1 MLDDWKINWE
11 WRDLP
16 PEVWDFIKAHKFFGM
31 IIPKEYGGL
40 GFSPYAHSE
49 VVRKISS
56 RSLAAAVTVMVPNS
70 LGPGELLMRFGT
82 KEQQQRWLPRLADG
96 RDIPC
101 FGLTSPEAGSDAASM
116 IDSGI
121 ICKGNF
127 EGREVL
133 GLRLNWHKRYITLGP
148 VATLLGLAFKA
159 YDPDHLV
166 GQQEELGIT
175 VALIPT
181 HLPGVEIGHRHLPAM
196 QVFQNGPNW
205 GRDVF
210 IPMDYIIGGQ
220 ERLGQGWKML
230 MTALA
235 AGRGISLPS
244 LSAAGAA
251 YAARTT
257 GAYARIREQFNIP
270 IGKFEGIE
278 EPLARIAGT
287 AYLLDAAR
295 RLTCAALNQGHHPA
309 VISGIMKLQAT
320 ERMRIAIDDA
330 MDIHGGKAVI
340 DGPQNYMGNLYRSVP
355 VGITVEG
362 ANILT
367 RNLIVFGQGAIRA
380 HPYLLRGDERARR
393 RRTAPRGSTPSTRR
407 SGNMSATASPRC
419 SGPGAAAGAAA
430 CSSPAP
436 DAGEATGFYR
446 QLSRYSSAFALCA
459 DMALLTLGGAL
470 KRKEMLSARFGDI
483 LSELYLLSAALK
495 RWQDEGRQAADFAAL
510 EWCMASGFRTI
521 ENRFAEILAN
531 LPNRFVAVILKFLI
545 QPFGARVLGP
555 SDRVV
560 HQCAQLV
567 LEPSAARDRL
577 TPDLS
582 HVDDDRGVA
591 RLEKA
596 FLLVTGA
603 EDIAR
608 KMRAAHIHDWQ
619 GGASRR
625 ASSRK
630 AEGEQIAAAHEAV
643 AKVIEVDDF
652 APEALSPIYKKPADV
667 HQFFQELGETEGGK
681 LMARPV
687 YIIDGSRTP
696 FLKARSGPGPFT
708 PVDLAVQCGR
718 PLLARQPFAPDA
730 FDQVIL
736 GCVNVIADE
745 MNPARVAALRLGM
758 GEAMV
763 AFTVQI
769 NCGSGMQSIDTGLSL
784 HPRRRL
790 GSDPGRRRGSAEL
803 RAAGLAAAGRALVR
817 GPGRRQGHSA
827 ARSGGDRE
835 SAPGLFQADHR
846 PRARADR
853 SDHRTQHGADRRS
866 GRPSLRH
873 HPRAIGCLC
882 GRKPQAAGQRA
893 GARFSQGRGRDRVRA
908 RRQILR
914 S

>member
-1 MLDDWKINWE
+1 MSFRRDTITKPFFSWARGVLPAMSDTEREALEAGDVWWDADLFTGNPDWSKLLAFAPARLTDEEHAFLHGPVDELCAMLDEWKINWE

-16 PEVWDFIKAHKFFGM
+16 PEVWDFVKRNKFFGM
-31 IIPKEYGGL
+31 IIPKEFGGL

-56 RSLAAAVTVMVPNS
+56 RSLTAAVTVMVPNS

-82 KEQQQRWLPRLADG
+82 NEQQERWLPRLADG

-116 IDSGI
+116 IDTGI
-121 ICKGNF
+121 ICKGDF

-133 GLRLNWHKRYITLGP
+133 GLKLNWHKRYITLGP

-166 GQQEELGIT
+166 GQEDDLGIT

-181 HLPGVEIGHRHLPAM
+181 HLPGVSIGQRHLPAM

-210 IPMDYIIGGQ
+210 IPLDYIIGGQ
-220 ERLGQGWKML
+220 ERIGQGWKML

-251 YAARTT
+251 YAARTS
-257 GAYARIREQFNIP
+257 GAYARIREQFGIS
-270 IGKFEGIE
+270 ISKFEGIE
-278 EPLARIAGT
+278 EPLARIAAT

-295 RLTCAALNQGHHPA
+295 RLTCAALNEGRHPA
-309 VISGIMKLQAT
+309 VISGIMKLHAT

-340 DGPQNYMGNLYRSVP
+340 DGPQNYLGGLYRSVP

-380 HPYLLRGDERARR
+380 HPYLLQEMNALGETDREKGLTDFDTAFWKHVGHSFATMFRAW
-393 RRTAPRGSTPSTRR
+393 GR
-407 SGNMSATASPRC
+407 SWTGGLFA
-419 SGPGAAAGAAA
+419 
-430 CSSPAP
+430 PAP

-495 RWQDEGRQAADFAAL
+495 RWQDEGRQKDDLPAL
-510 EWCMASGFRTI
+510 EWCMASGFKTI

-531 LPNRFVAVILKFLI
+531 LPNRFVGVILKFLI
-545 QPFGARVLGP
+545 QPFGARVVGP

-567 LEPSAARDRL
+567 LSPSAARDRL
-577 TPDLS
+577 TPDLAF
-582 HVDDDRGVA
+582 VEDDRGVA

-596 FLLVTGA
+596 FRLVVEA
-603 EDIAR
+603 EDAAKRLHAAR
-608 KMRAAHIHDWQ
+608 LHDWQ
-619 GGASRR
+619 DAVKKGVITQ
-625 ASSRK
+625 
-630 AEGEQIAAAHEAV
+630 AEGEQLAAAHEAV

-652 APEALSPIYKKPADV
+652 APEALSPIYKKSADV
-667 HQFFQELGETEGGK
+667 HQFFQELGE
-681 LMARPV
+681 
-687 YIIDGSRTP
+687 
-696 FLKARSGPGPFT
+696 
-708 PVDLAVQCGR
+708 Q
-718 PLLARQPFAPDA
+718 
-730 FDQVIL
+730 
-736 GCVNVIADE
+736 
-745 MNPARVAALRLGM
+745 
-758 GEAMV
+758 
-763 AFTVQI
+763 
-769 NCGSGMQSIDTGLSL
+769 
-784 HPRRRL
+784 
-790 GSDPGRRRGSAEL
+790 
-803 RAAGLAAAGRALVR
+803 RAA
-817 GPGRRQGHSA
+817 S
-827 ARSGGDRE
+827 
-835 SAPGLFQADHR
+835 
-846 PRARADR
+846 
-853 SDHRTQHGADRRS
+853 
-866 GRPSLRH
+866 
-873 HPRAIGCLC
+873 
-882 GRKPQAAGQRA
+882 
-893 GARFSQGRGRDRVRA
+893 
-908 RRQILR
+908 
-914 S
+914 

>member
-1 MLDDWKINWE
+1 MSFRRDFISKPIFSWARGVLPAVSDTEREALEAGDVWWDADLFTGDPDWSKLLATAPAALTAEEQAFLNGPVDELCAMLDEWKINWE

-16 PEVWDFIKAHKFFGM
+16 PEAWAFIKRHKFFGM
-31 IIPKEYGGL
+31 IIPKEFGGL

-49 VVRKISS
+49 VVRKLSS
-56 RSLAAAVTVMVPNS
+56 RSLTAAVTVMVPNS

-82 KEQQQRWLPRLADG
+82 KEQQDKWLPRLAEG
-96 RDIPC
+96 IDIPC

-116 IDSGI
+116 VDTGI
-121 ICKGNF
+121 ICKGTF

-166 GQQEELGIT
+166 GQQDELGIT

-181 HLPGVEIGHRHLPAM
+181 HLPGVEIGRRHLPSM
-196 QVFQNGPNW
+196 QVFQNGPNR
-205 GRDVF
+205 GHDVF
-210 IPMDYIIGGQ
+210 IPLDYIIGGQ

-257 GAYARIREQFNIP
+257 GAYARIREQFGIS
-270 IGKFEGIE
+270 ISKFEGIE

-309 VISGIMKLQAT
+309 VISGIMKLHAT
-320 ERMRIAIDDA
+320 ERMRIVIDDA

-340 DGPQNYMGNLYRSVP
+340 DGPQNYMGSLYRAVP

-380 HPYLLRGDERARR
+380 HPFLLDEMNALGEADRAKGLDAFDKAFWAHVGHSFKTMFR
-393 RRTAPRGSTPSTRR
+393 AWGR
-407 SGNMSATASPRC
+407 SW
-419 SGPGAAAGAAA
+419 SGGMFA
-430 CSSPAP
+430 PAP
-436 DAGEATGFYR
+436 DAGEATGFYC
-446 QLSRYSSAFALCA
+446 QLSRYSAAFALCA

-495 RWQDEGRQAADFAAL
+495 RWQDEGRQKEDFAAL

-531 LPNRFVAVILKFLI
+531 LPNRFVATILKFLV
-545 QPFGARVLGP
+545 QPFGAKVTGP

-560 HQCAQLV
+560 QQCAQLV
-567 LEPSAARDRL
+567 LAPSAARDRL

-582 HVDDDRGVA
+582 AVDDDGGVA

-596 FLLVTGA
+596 FRLVTAA
-603 EDIAR
+603 EDAA
-608 KMRAAHIHDWQ
+608 KQMRAARLHDWQ
-619 GGASRR
+619 EAVKKGVITQAD
-625 ASSRK
+625 
-630 AEGEQIAAAHEAV
+630 GERLQAAHEAV
-643 AKVIEVDDF
+643 ARVIEVDDF
-652 APEALSPIYKKPADV
+652 APEALSPIYRKGADV
-667 HQFFQELGETEGGK
+667 HQFFQELGE
-681 LMARPV
+681 
-687 YIIDGSRTP
+687 
-696 FLKARSGPGPFT
+696 
-708 PVDLAVQCGR
+708 Q
-718 PLLARQPFAPDA
+718 
-730 FDQVIL
+730 
-736 GCVNVIADE
+736 
-745 MNPARVAALRLGM
+745 
-758 GEAMV
+758 
-763 AFTVQI
+763 
-769 NCGSGMQSIDTGLSL
+769 
-784 HPRRRL
+784 
-790 GSDPGRRRGSAEL
+790 
-803 RAAGLAAAGRALVR
+803 RAA
-817 GPGRRQGHSA
+817 S
-827 ARSGGDRE
+827 
-835 SAPGLFQADHR
+835 
-846 PRARADR
+846 
-853 SDHRTQHGADRRS
+853 
-866 GRPSLRH
+866 
-873 HPRAIGCLC
+873 
-882 GRKPQAAGQRA
+882 
-893 GARFSQGRGRDRVRA
+893 
-908 RRQILR
+908 
-914 S
+914 

>member
-1 MLDDWKINWE
+1 MSTFRRDFITKPIFSWASGVLPPMSDTEREALEAGDVWWDADLFTGNPDWAKLLAYPQATLTAEEKAFLNGPVDELCAMLDDWKINWE

-16 PEVWDFIKAHKFFGM
+16 PEAWDFIKRHKFFGM

-49 VVRKISS
+49 VVRKLSS
-56 RSLAAAVTVMVPNS
+56 RSLTAAVTVMVPNS
-70 LGPGELLMRFGT
+70 LGPGELLMHFGT
-82 KEQQQRWLPRLADG
+82 PEQQQRWLPRLADG

-133 GLRLNWHKRYITLGP
+133 GLKLKWHKRYITLGP

-159 YDPDHLV
+159 YDPDHLL
-166 GQQEELGIT
+166 GPREELGIT

-181 HLPGVEIGHRHLPAM
+181 DLPGVEIGRRHLPAM

-205 GRDVF
+205 GHDVF
-210 IPMDYIIGGQ
+210 IPLDYIIGGQ
-220 ERLGQGWKML
+220 ERIGQGWKML

-257 GAYARIREQFNIP
+257 GAYARVREQFGIS

-278 EPLARIAGT
+278 EPLARIAAT

-330 MDIHGGKAVI
+330 MDIHAGKAVI
-340 DGPQNYMGNLYRSVP
+340 DGPQNYLGNLYRSVP

-380 HPYLLRGDERARR
+380 HPYLLEEMNALGDEDHARGLDAFDKAFWKHVGHSITTLFRAW
-393 RRTAPRGSTPSTRR
+393 GR
-407 SGNMSATASPRC
+407 SWSFGLFA
-419 SGPGAAAGAAA
+419 
-430 CSSPAP
+430 PAP
-436 DAGEATGFYR
+436 DAGEATRFYR
-446 QLSRYSSAFALCA
+446 QLSRHASAFALSA

-495 RWQDEGRQAADFAAL
+495 RWQDEGRQHEDFAAL
-510 EWCMASGFRTI
+510 EWCMATGFRTI
-521 ENRFAEILAN
+521 ENRFAEICAN
-531 LPNRFVAVILKFLI
+531 LPNRFVGVILKFLI

-560 HQCAQLV
+560 HACAQLV
-567 LEPSAARDRL
+567 LEPSIARDRL

-582 HVDDDRGVA
+582 HVEDDRGLA

-596 FLLVTGA
+596 FRLVTCA
-603 EDIAR
+603 EDVAR
-608 KMRAAHIHDWQ
+608 KMHAARLHDWQ
-619 GGASRR
+619 EAVAKGVITQ
-625 ASSRK
+625 
-630 AEGEQIAAAHEAV
+630 GEAGRIAAAQEAV

-652 APEALSPIYKKPADV
+652 AAEALSPIYKKAADV
-667 HQFFQELGETEGGK
+667 HQFFQELGE
-681 LMARPV
+681 
-687 YIIDGSRTP
+687 
-696 FLKARSGPGPFT
+696 
-708 PVDLAVQCGR
+708 Q
-718 PLLARQPFAPDA
+718 
-730 FDQVIL
+730 
-736 GCVNVIADE
+736 
-745 MNPARVAALRLGM
+745 
-758 GEAMV
+758 
-763 AFTVQI
+763 
-769 NCGSGMQSIDTGLSL
+769 
-784 HPRRRL
+784 
-790 GSDPGRRRGSAEL
+790 
-803 RAAGLAAAGRALVR
+803 RAA
-817 GPGRRQGHSA
+817 S
-827 ARSGGDRE
+827 
-835 SAPGLFQADHR
+835 
-846 PRARADR
+846 
-853 SDHRTQHGADRRS
+853 
-866 GRPSLRH
+866 
-873 HPRAIGCLC
+873 
-882 GRKPQAAGQRA
+882 
-893 GARFSQGRGRDRVRA
+893 
-908 RRQILR
+908 
-914 S
+914 

>member
-1 MLDDWKINWE
+1 MSFRRDFISKLIFAFASGAMPAMSDTEREALEAGDVWWDADLFTGNPDWSKLLANAPATLTAEEQAFLNGPVDELCAMLDEWKINWE
-11 WRDLP
+11 WRDLAA
-16 PEVWDFIKAHKFFGM
+16 EAWAFIKRQKFFGM
-31 IIPKEYGGL
+31 IIPKEFGGL

-49 VVRKISS
+49 VVRKLSS
-56 RSLAAAVTVMVPNS
+56 RSLTAAVTVMVPNS

-82 KEQQQRWLPRLADG
+82 KEQQDRWLPRLAEG
-96 RDIPC
+96 ADIPC

-116 IDSGI
+116 VDTGI

-159 YDPDHLV
+159 HDPDHLV
-166 GQQEELGIT
+166 GQQEDLGIT

-181 HLPGVEIGHRHLPAM
+181 HLPGVEIGRRHLPAM
-196 QVFQNGPNW
+196 QVFQNGPNR
-205 GRDVF
+205 GKDVF

-235 AGRGISLPS
+235 AGRGISVPS

-257 GAYARIREQFNIP
+257 GAYARIREQFGIS
-270 IGKFEGIE
+270 ISKFEGVE

-309 VISGIMKLQAT
+309 VISGIMKLHAT

-340 DGPQNYMGNLYRSVP
+340 DGPQNYLGNLYRSVP

-380 HPYLLRGDERARR
+380 HPYLLEEMNALGEADRARGLDVFDKAFWKHIGHSLTTMFR
-393 RRTAPRGSTPSTRR
+393 AWGR
-407 SGNMSATASPRC
+407 SW
-419 SGPGAAAGAAA
+419 SGGALTGVPGAGVAAQI
-430 CSSPAP
+430 
-436 DAGEATGFYR
+436 DR

-495 RWQDEGRQAADFAAL
+495 RWQDEGRQVADFAAL

-521 ENRFAEILAN
+521 ENRFAEIFAN
-531 LPNRFVAVILKFLI
+531 LPSRFVAGFLKLVV

-560 HQCAQLV
+560 HQCAQFV

-577 TPDLS
+577 TSNLS
-582 HVDDDRGVA
+582 HLDDHGGVA

-596 FLLVTGA
+596 FLLVAGA
-603 EDIAR
+603 EDIAK
-608 KMRAAHIHDWQ
+608 KMHAARLHDWKEAVTKGVITQ
-619 GGASRR
+619 S
-625 ASSRK
+625 
-630 AEGEQIAAAHEAV
+630 EGEKLASAHEAV
-643 AKVIEVDDF
+643 AKVIEGDEFV
-652 APEALSPIYKKPADV
+652 PEALSPIYKKPAAV
-667 HQFFQELGETEGGK
+667 HQFFQELGE
-681 LMARPV
+681 
-687 YIIDGSRTP
+687 
-696 FLKARSGPGPFT
+696 
-708 PVDLAVQCGR
+708 Q
-718 PLLARQPFAPDA
+718 
-730 FDQVIL
+730 
-736 GCVNVIADE
+736 
-745 MNPARVAALRLGM
+745 
-758 GEAMV
+758 
-763 AFTVQI
+763 
-769 NCGSGMQSIDTGLSL
+769 
-784 HPRRRL
+784 
-790 GSDPGRRRGSAEL
+790 
-803 RAAGLAAAGRALVR
+803 RAA
-817 GPGRRQGHSA
+817 S
-827 ARSGGDRE
+827 
-835 SAPGLFQADHR
+835 
-846 PRARADR
+846 
-853 SDHRTQHGADRRS
+853 
-866 GRPSLRH
+866 
-873 HPRAIGCLC
+873 
-882 GRKPQAAGQRA
+882 
-893 GARFSQGRGRDRVRA
+893 
-908 RRQILR
+908 
-914 S
+914 